1 MYCTVSM
8 VQDPRHPPNY
18 APITQAYPLYGLRF
32 EDDNRWEPLVPPRHV
47 LEGGYYTHGN
57 VCRCMCGRMR
67 RANESQLNCVCV
79 ICGVCNYCSFSG
91 SVQYGLA
98 VSGQLGDVRFQA
110 EQRPDDGHTAS
121 LLAPH
126 V

>member
-1 MYCTVSM
+1 MYCKSGA
-8 VQDPRHPPNY
+8 RPPKPTKLRTNY
-18 APITQAYPLYGLRF
+18 LRIDRSGLRF
-32 EDDNRWEPLVPPRHV
+32 EDDNRWDLLVPLRHV
-47 LEGGYYTHGN
+47 LEGVYYTHGN
-57 VCRCMCGRMR
+57 VCGCMCGRMR